1 MAMKQTYKR
10 RQKLVKPRL
19 QLKLT
24 LIFVGLSALSLLLQ
38 FVLFQSTLTSAAL
51 ELPNDSDLLM
61 GATNG
66 MLLRVLL
73 GSFLVFLPL
82 TFLVGVLT
90 TFRIAGPIYRF
101 EQFLDAVR
109 RGDRPSNFRLR
120 KGDELLDLADLI
132 NEATQPLRVSD
143 EESVADSDPLDEAP
157 SLVREEP
164 EPEPEPEPE
173 RGRERGPS

>member
-1 MAMKQTYKR
+1 MAMQKTYRR
-10 RQKLVKPRL
+10 RQKLIKPRL

-38 FVLFQSTLTSAAL
+38 FVLFQSALTNVAL

-66 MLLRVLL
+66 LLIRVLL

-109 RGDRPSNFRLR
+109 RGNRPPNFRLR
-120 KGDELLDLADLI
+120 KGDELVDLASLI
-132 NEATQPLRVSD
+132 NEATEPLRVPDD
-143 EESVADSDPLDEAP
+143 EGTPVADLLDDAP
-157 SLVREEP
+157 SLAREEP
-164 EPEPEPEPE
+164 EPEHKQ
-173 RGRERGPS
+173 S